1 MSPNPTDRNIQ
12 TLCLAVIAT
21 AVATYMVYWLRP
33 VLVPFVVALLV
44 VSGVTPILEVM
55 ERTLRVSRLV
65 ASVIAFVAGLFV
77 LGILCI
83 CLWISVQQIREEG
96 KAYQSRVSQLLGVVQ
111 DWIPQKL
118 VNSSENVEEPRTE
131 QANGN
136 DAPDKQDAGT
146 EAGKNNSLQDEDA
159 QLADDDRDTSLDV
172 ALDATTPQPDLL
184 DASRGSTSNPEPGGR
199 PTANALSPPQ
209 LGQPGTSMTTFDP
222 AYVDSLRN
230 AADSFVGYALT
241 TISAELFQI
250 FSTSIVVLIYV
261 FFILLGSAET
271 QAIAHLKAVD
281 QQVRSYLFLKTIISI
296 LTGFC
301 FGAVLWAFGVPMS
314 LTFGVL
320 AFLLNY
326 IPNIGPVV
334 ASLLPI
340 PFILLAPE
348 GGAIWMASAISV
360 SMAVQVV
367 SGSVIEPKLMGD
379 ASDLHPVVILLALM
393 FWGMMWGITG
403 MFLATPITAGLKIV
417 LEGNSSTKRIAAIM
431 AGRLG

>member
-1 MSPNPTDRNIQ
+1 
-12 TLCLAVIAT
+12 
-21 AVATYMVYWLRP
+21 MVYWLRP

-44 VSGVTPILEVM
+44 VSGVTPILEMM

-65 ASVIAFVAGLFV
+65 ASVMAFVAGLFV

-96 KAYQSRVSQLLGVVQ
+96 KAYQSRVSELLGVVQ
-111 DWIPQKL
+111 DWIPQNL
-118 VNSSENVEEPRTE
+118 VNRSASAE
-131 QANGN
+131 
-136 DAPDKQDAGT
+136 QDAT
-146 EAGKNNSLQDEDA
+146 DKEESAQDENALKASDNA
-159 QLADDDRDTSLDV
+159 ANDNEANQDT
-172 ALDATTPQPDLL
+172 ALTATHPAPDLL
-184 DASRGSTSNPEPGGR
+184 GASNGSTVSPGQSDTA
-199 PTANALSPPQ
+199 PTRSVSSPPE
-209 LGQPGTSMTTFDP
+209 LVPTERRKPAFDP

-230 AADSFVGYALT
+230 AADNFVGYALT

-250 FSTSIVVLIYV
+250 FSTSIIVLIYV

-271 QAIAHLKAVD
+271 QAIAHVKAVD

-296 LTGFC
+296 LTGLC

-348 GGAIWMASAISV
+348 GSAIWMASAISV
-360 SMAVQVV
+360 SMAVQVI
-367 SGSVIEPKLMGD
+367 SGSVVEPKLMGD

-417 LEGNSSTKRIAAIM
+417 LEGNPSTKRIAAMM
-431 AGRLG
+431 AGRFG

>member
-1 MSPNPTDRNIQ
+1 
-12 TLCLAVIAT
+12 
-21 AVATYMVYWLRP
+21 MVYWLRP

-44 VSGVTPILEVM
+44 VSGVTPILEMM
-55 ERTLRVSRLV
+55 ERTLRVTRLV
-65 ASVIAFVAGLFV
+65 ASVMAFVAGLFV

-96 KAYQSRVSQLLGVVQ
+96 KAYQSRVSELLGVVQ
-111 DWIPQKL
+111 DWIPQNL
-118 VNSSENVEEPRTE
+118 VNRSDSAEENATDKEESAQDENVLK
-131 QANGN
+131 ASDNAAS
-136 DAPDKQDAGT
+136 DT
-146 EAGKNNSLQDEDA
+146 EANQD
-159 QLADDDRDTSLDV
+159 T
-172 ALDATTPQPDLL
+172 ALTATHPAPDLL
-184 DASRGSTSNPEPGGR
+184 GASNGSTVSPGQSDTD
-199 PTANALSPPQ
+199 PTRSVSSPPE
-209 LGQPGTSMTTFDP
+209 LVPTERRKPAFDP

-230 AADSFVGYALT
+230 AADNFVGYALT

-250 FSTSIVVLIYV
+250 FSTSIIVLIYV

-271 QAIAHLKAVD
+271 QAIAHVKAVD

-296 LTGFC
+296 LTGLC

-348 GGAIWMASAISV
+348 GSAIWMASAISV
-360 SMAVQVV
+360 SMAVQVI
-367 SGSVIEPKLMGD
+367 SGSVVEPKLMGD

-417 LEGNSSTKRIAAIM
+417 LEGNPSTKRVAAMM
-431 AGRLG
+431 AGRFG